1 MANKKLLDKRMR
13 GNEFTP
19 TNSALE
25 ENIDENEVEVVKEY
39 RASLRVTNETRDRM
53 NALRKITEFKNVD
66 DLVNHLIDEKVETL
80 TDKSRRKFEV
90 MVEK

>member
-1 MANKKLLDKRMR
+1 
-13 GNEFTP
+13 
-19 TNSALE
+19 
-25 ENIDENEVEVVKEY
+25 
-39 RASLRVTNETRDRM
+39 M

>member
-1 MANKKLLDKRMR
+1 MANKKLLNKRMR

-25 ENIDENEVEVVKEY
+25 ESVEENEIEVVKEY

-66 DLVNHLIDEKVETL
+66 DLVNHLIDEKLETL
-80 TDKSRRKFEV
+80 SDKSKIKFEV
-90 MVEK
+90 MTDK